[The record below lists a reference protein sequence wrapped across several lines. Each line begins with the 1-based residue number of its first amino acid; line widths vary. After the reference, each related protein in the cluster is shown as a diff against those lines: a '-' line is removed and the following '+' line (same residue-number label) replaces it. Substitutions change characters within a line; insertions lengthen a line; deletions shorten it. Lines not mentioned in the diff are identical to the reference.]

1 MRHRRDTRGKPD
13 KGWRELGLGMRVV
26 LRKPRRRRGL
36 TLPETKGSS
45 REHRKKDTMG
55 RDRERKNER
64 EGRKRGKETGYVWT
78 GLLGHYGYGFM
89 SIELRDG
96 LQISGLYRMYQEVIL
111 SNKRIGANIF
121 EE

>member
-1 MRHRRDTRGKPD
+1 MRHRRDTRGKPN
-13 KGWRELGLGMRVV
+13 KGWRELGLGMRMV

-55 RDRERKNER
+55 RDRERMRGRVGR
-64 EGRKRGKETGYVWT
+64 EGRRPGMFGRDCLGTMVMVSCRSNYAMVCRLVDYTECIKKLFSRIKE
-78 GLLGHYGYGFM
+78 
-89 SIELRDG
+89 
-96 LQISGLYRMYQEVIL
+96 
-111 SNKRIGANIF
+111 ANIF